1 MEIIAQAAT
10 DIGRK
15 KRSNEDSFLIDRKL
29 NLYIVA
35 DGMGGHAAGE
45 VASAQAIESTR
56 QVIEDHLLN
65 ANQWP
70 DDAPHREKIKK
81 ILGESVLKASK
92 DIYQIS
98 SKELA
103 KRGMG
108 TTLSLLFLT
117 DQRGF
122 IAHVGDSR
130 IYLIRNQEVFQ
141 LTEDHSL
148 IRDLIKHKKIT
159 PEEAENSPYRNALTR
174 AVGIYEHVEVDIL
187 DFEISKD
194 DTFLLCSD
202 GLTNY
207 LKDANEIYEVLSA
220 QNDFSKLPT
229 EFINLANNRG
239 GKDNITSL
247 VVKISQTASDQPSS
261 EIEDVAFR
269 LNILRKMPIFQ
280 HLEYVELMEV
290 LNVSVQKKFEHGEL
304 IFKEGEMGD
313 QMFVILDG
321 QVSILKGEQEISIL
335 SRGGH
340 FGEMALMDRNVRSAS
355 AQALGVTRLI
365 SVQRKPL
372 FELMQKNKEIAV
384 KLLWCFMQV
393 LNQRLR
399 NTTEDL
405 EKERRQD
412 LSTAV
417 LDTE

>member
-70 DDAPHREKIKK
+70 DDASHREKIKK

>member
-70 DDAPHREKIKK
+70 DDASHREKIKK

-207 LKDANEIYEVLSA
+207 LKDANEIYEVLSV

>member
-70 DDAPHREKIKK
+70 DDASHREKIKK

-247 VVKISQTASDQPSS
+247 LVKISQTASDQPSS